1 MNLINWIRQPALMWS
16 FTTQKVGLSRDL
28 FYAPSRENAQ
38 ASIMYHMNMMFGD
51 DLEGL
56 MWENNADSY
65 DVLLDISRDS
75 NGEIVEVETYGYLKL
90 VNDKIKTIDEVMD
103 NYAELSEEEK
113 QRKQQR
119 IDEYVKKLT
128 GGKSEADPEDYYGY
142 NPSNR
147 NPFTPNRNYPTFSEN
162 QFEE

>member
-1 MNLINWIRQPALMWS
+1 
-16 FTTQKVGLSRDL
+16 L
-28 FYAPSRENAQ
+28 FYAPTRENAQ
-38 ASIMYHMNMMFGD
+38 ASIIYHMNMMFGD

-65 DVLLDISRDS
+65 DELKDISRDS

-119 IDEYVKKLT
+119 IEEFRRRYENMNPT
-128 GGKSEADPEDYYGY
+128 GDPEDYYGY
-142 NPSNR
+142 PPR
-147 NPFTPNRNYPTFSEN
+147 GIARFSPR

>member
-1 MNLINWIRQPALMWS
+1 MNLINWIRQPALLWS
-16 FTTQKVGLSRDL
+16 FSTQKVGLSSRDL
-28 FYAPSRENAQ
+28 FYAPTRENAQ

-65 DVLLDISRDS
+65 DELKDISRDS

-119 IDEYVKKLT
+119 IEEFRRRYENMNPT
-128 GGKSEADPEDYYGY
+128 GDPEDYYGY
-142 NPSNR
+142 PPR
-147 NPFTPNRNYPTFSEN
+147 GIARFSPR